1 MFCLALDYYILVFES
16 ILHVL
21 VMGVLKN
28 ALILFY
34 WVMNLF
40 SFGYEHQGLAMAPH
54 NIAN

>member
-1 MFCLALDYYILVFES
+1 VFCLALDYYILVFES